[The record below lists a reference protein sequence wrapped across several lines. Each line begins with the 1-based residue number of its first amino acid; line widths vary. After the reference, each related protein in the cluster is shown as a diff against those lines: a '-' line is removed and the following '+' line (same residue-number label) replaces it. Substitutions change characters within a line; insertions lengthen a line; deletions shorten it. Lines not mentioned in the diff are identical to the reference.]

1 MMGEIFLVRNILFKY
16 IIPYTRILWYNNVNK
31 KTNNNFMIQE
41 LILQGPAKN
50 FEGIKKITP
59 EGVEYW
65 EARELMPMLGYVE
78 WRKFSGVIERAK
90 AACVLSSQAVDDHFV
105 GAGKMIILAKNTAKE
120 AKRKID
126 DFWLSRY
133 ACYLIAQNGDP
144 RKQEIAL
151 AQTYFAVQ
159 TRYQEIAKQLEAA
172 DKRVFIRDEVTTQN
186 KKLFKTARASG
197 VSNFGK
203 FNNAGYVGLYGMG
216 IGELE
221 QHKKV
226 RKGELLDRAG
236 ATELAAN
243 LFRITQTD
251 EKLKIDRVA
260 DEDTA
265 TQTHRA
271 VGEHVRDTIR
281 NIGGTMPEHLPLEKH
296 IKEVKKAVKKLR
308 G

>member
-1 MMGEIFLVRNILFKY
+1 MA
-16 IIPYTRILWYNNVNK
+16 
-31 KTNNNFMIQE
+31 QE
-41 LILQGPAKN
+41 LILHGPVKD
-50 FEGIKKITP
+50 FESIKKITP

-65 EARELMPMLGYVE
+65 EARELAPLLGYNKWE
-78 WRKFSGVIERAK
+78 NFAKVIGKAK
-90 AACVLSSQAVDDHFV
+90 AACILSGQNVEDHFP

-120 AKRKID
+120 AAREIR

-133 ACYLIAQNGDP
+133 ACYLIAQNGDS
-144 RKQEIAL
+144 RKAEIAL

-159 TRYQEIAKQLEAA
+159 TRHQEIAEQMAAA
-172 DKRVFIRDEVTTQN
+172 DKRIFIRGEVTTQN

-216 IGELE
+216 IAELE
-221 QHKKV
+221 DHKKV

-243 LFRITQTD
+243 LFRITQAD
-251 EKLKIDRVA
+251 EKLRMDRVN
-260 DEDTA
+260 DEESA
-265 TQTHRA
+265 ARTHRS
-271 VGEHVRDTIR
+271 VGEHVRETIK
-281 NIGGTMPEHLPLEKH
+281 NIGGTMPEHLPVEKH

-308 G
+308 GIKQ

>member
-1 MMGEIFLVRNILFKY
+1 MSK
-16 IIPYTRILWYNNVNK
+16 
-31 KTNNNFMIQE
+31 E
-41 LILQGPAKN
+41 LALRGPTKD
-50 FEGIKKITP
+50 FESIKKITP

-65 EARELMPMLGYVE
+65 EARELMSLLGYME
-78 WRKFSGVIERAK
+78 WRKFYGVIGRAK
-90 AACVLSSQAVDDHFV
+90 AACILSEQAVEDHFV
-105 GAGKMIILAKNTAKE
+105 GADKMIILAKNTAKE

-133 ACYLIAQNGDP
+133 ACYLVAQNGDP

-159 TRYQEIAKQLEAA
+159 TRHQEIAVQLEAA
-172 DKRVFIRDEVTTQN
+172 DKRVFIRDEVTVQN

-197 VSNFGK
+197 VNNFGK
-203 FNNAGYVGLYGMG
+203 FNNAGYVGLYGMN
-216 IGELE
+216 IAELE
-221 QHKKV
+221 EHKNV

-251 EKLKIDRVA
+251 AKLKIDRVEGEEEA
-260 DEDTA
+260 A
-265 TQTHRA
+265 QTHLV

-281 NIGGTMPEHLPLEKH
+281 NIGGIMPEHLPAEKH

-308 G
+308 GKDER

>member
-1 MMGEIFLVRNILFKY
+1 MPR
-16 IIPYTRILWYNNVNK
+16 
-31 KTNNNFMIQE
+31 
-41 LILQGPAKN
+41 GPAKD
-50 FEGIKKITP
+50 FESIKKITP

-65 EARELMPMLGYVE
+65 EARELMPMLGYDKWE
-78 WRKFSGVIERAK
+78 NFYKVIDKAK
-90 AACVLSSQAVDDHFV
+90 AACELSDQDAVDHFPD
-105 GAGKMIILAKNTAKE
+105 AGKMIILAKNTAKE
-120 AKRKID
+120 TKRRIV

-133 ACYLIAQNGDP
+133 ACYLIAQNGDS

-159 TRYQEIAKQLEAA
+159 TRHYEIAQQLEAA
-172 DKRVFIRDEVTTQN
+172 DKRLFVRAEVTTQN

-216 IGELE
+216 ITKLE
-221 QHKKV
+221 DYKNV

-251 EKLKIDRVA
+251 EKLKIDRVN

-265 TQTHRA
+265 ARTHRA

-281 NIGGTMPEHLPLEKH
+281 KIGGTMPEHLPLEKH

-308 G
+308 GED

>member
-1 MMGEIFLVRNILFKY
+1 
-16 IIPYTRILWYNNVNK
+16 
-31 KTNNNFMIQE
+31 MIQE
-41 LILQGPAKN
+41 LMITGPARD
-50 FEGIKKITP
+50 FESIKKVTP

-65 EARELMPMLGYVE
+65 EARELMPLLGYVE
-78 WRKFSGVIERAK
+78 WRKFNGAIERAK
-90 AACVLSSQAVDDHFV
+90 AACTLSGQEIEDHFV
-105 GAGKMIILAKNTAKE
+105 GADKMIFLAKNTVKE
-120 AKRKID
+120 AKRIIK
-126 DFWLSRY
+126 DFRLSRY

-159 TRYQEIAKQLEAA
+159 TRHQEITRQLEAA
-172 DKRVFIRDEVTTQN
+172 DKRVFIRNEVSAQN

-221 QHKKV
+221 QRKNV
-226 RKGELLDRAG
+226 RKGELLDLAG

-251 EKLKIDRVA
+251 EKLMIDGIRN
-260 DEDTA
+260 EGEA
-265 TQTHRA
+265 TQTHRV
-271 VGEHVRDTIR
+271 VGEHVRNTIR
-281 NIGGTMPEHLPLEKH
+281 KIGGTMPEHLPLEKH
-296 IKEVKKAVKKLR
+296 IKDIKKAVKKLR
-308 G
+308 KNN